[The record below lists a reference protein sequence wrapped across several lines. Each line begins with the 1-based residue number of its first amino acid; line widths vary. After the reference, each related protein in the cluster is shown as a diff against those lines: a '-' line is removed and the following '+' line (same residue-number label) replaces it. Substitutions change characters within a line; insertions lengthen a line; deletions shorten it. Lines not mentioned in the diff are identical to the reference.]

1 VRKANK
7 GTIVALALLFVSIW
21 IVLAAGITAV
31 WSTEEVT
38 VFGLV
43 ILPTGIVAGLLV
55 VYFDW
60 RAKLRRRVMAER
72 DGYRTA
78 ESDY

>member
-1 VRKANK
+1 MRKANK
-7 GTIVALALLFVSIW
+7 GTIVALARLFVSIW

-31 WSTEEVT
+31 WSTEEVR

-43 ILPTGIVAGLLV
+43 ILSTGIVAGGLLI

-60 RAKLRRRVMAER
+60 RAKLRRRVMAEL
-72 DGYRTA
+72 
-78 ESDY
+78 